1 MNDQIGQAS
10 KRAARLLLAHG
21 PNESAAVY
29 IWRSPEG

>member
-1 MNDQIGQAS
+1 MNNQIRQAS
-10 KRAARLLLAHG
+10 KRAAHLLAHG